1 MHLRMLVF
9 HLMPGYSA
17 TLPVAYLFGCHRY
30 ISINAMNRFGQR
42 NVFSAHD
49 AALIFWSNSNFPQL
63 TRQRLERYC
72 CRFVKVHL
80 LIRPCRNSRMT
91 FSSAWQFPR
100 ASATCPGV
108 LAMSHGNCVSRCT
121 EEAGWDI
128 FPMIFLRIKKR
139 SRRRCPRQTF
149 KPCSKIQFHNA
160 PQKSVESK
168 RAE

>member
-1 MHLRMLVF
+1 MVGQTVRCLKHTFKVELTSCQTYSCLCGVFGLSWPRSLHPRWLRK
-9 HLMPGYSA
+9 
-17 TLPVAYLFGCHRY
+17 TCFGCHRY

-139 SRRRCPRQTF
+139 S
-149 KPCSKIQFHNA
+149 
-160 PQKSVESK
+160 
-168 RAE
+168 